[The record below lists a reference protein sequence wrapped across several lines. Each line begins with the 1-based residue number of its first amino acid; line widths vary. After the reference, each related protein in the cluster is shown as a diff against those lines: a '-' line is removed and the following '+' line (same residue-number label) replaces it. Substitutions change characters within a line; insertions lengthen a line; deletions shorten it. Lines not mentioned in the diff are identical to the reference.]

1 MTGDELHESA
11 EALQKVFDWGREK
24 FWKELSTDS
33 PTLLSFAESGD
44 AIITELEKYGNTPSR
59 KRGCLK
65 FADVK
70 GFCTYVKEHS
80 EDGTVIQG
88 YYGSTDTLATLNGS
102 SSNQPGWG
110 DFGAR
115 LELVKSPEWIEWTAH
130 NGTPFNQVEFAD
142 FVEDQAHIVE
152 DPEPAR
158 LIEVALNLR
167 ENKDVRFDSKINMAN
182 GSYSL
187 IYTESV
193 TDQTKGAFKVPTE
206 FTICL
211 RPFRGAGVVQ
221 MLVRLRYRV
230 SSEGKASFF
239 YKLDRPDRVLE
250 TALEEIWKGV
260 EEGCGL
266 PVLRA
271 P

>member
-1 MTGDELHESA
+1 MDELRESA
-11 EALQKVFDWGREK
+11 EALQKVFQWGKEHFVRENK
-24 FWKELSTDS
+24 TDA
-33 PTLLSFAESGD
+33 PTLLTFSQDGD
-44 AIITELEKYGNTPSR
+44 AVITELEKYGNYPTR

-70 GFCTYVKEHS
+70 SFSNYVKFHAQG
-80 EDGTVIQG
+80 GTVIQG
-88 YYGSTDTLATLNGS
+88 FYGTTDTLATING
-102 SSNQPGWG
+102 NDCDTPGWC

-115 LELVKSPEWIEWTAH
+115 LELVRSPEWIEWTSH
-130 NGTPFNQVEFAD
+130 NGKPFTQVEFAD
-142 FVEDQAHIVE
+142 FIEDQAHIVE
-152 DPEPAR
+152 EPEPAR

-167 ENKDVRFDSKINMAN
+167 ENKDVRFESKINVAN
-182 GSYSL
+182 GAYSL
-187 IYTESV
+187 VFTESIN
-193 TDQTKGAFKVPTE
+193 DPTKGTFKVPTE

-211 RPFRGAGVVQ
+211 RPFRGAQPVQ

-239 YKLDRPDRVLE
+239 YKLDRADRVLE
-250 TALEEIWKGV
+250 SALEDIWKGV
-260 EEGCGL
+260 EEGTGL